1 MSVKKGNTDIPP
13 DNLNLYDQL
22 IKTNPD
28 IERKGV
34 KLPYT
39 SFNGHMFTF
48 LSESGVLGIRLPENE
63 RESFLTKYDSALM
76 KSQGTIMK
84 EYVAV
89 PESLL
94 KNTNELK
101 KYLDISYE
109 YAKTLKPK
117 AQKISKQKIK
127 KTR

>member
-1 MSVKKGNTDIPP
+1 MSAKKEKNDIPS
-13 DNLNLYDQL
+13 DKLDLYDEL
-22 IKTNPD
+22 IKTNPA
-28 IERKGV
+28 IERKGI

-48 LSESGVLGIRLPENE
+48 LSEAGTLAIRLPENE
-63 RESFLTKYDSALM
+63 RESFLIQYNSSLM
-76 KSQGTIMK
+76 ESQGTIMK

-101 KYLDISYE
+101 KYLDMSYE
-109 YAKTLKPK
+109 YVKTLKPK
-117 AQKISKQKIK
+117 NPKKSKKKISKS
-127 KTR
+127 

>member
-1 MSVKKGNTDIPP
+1 MSAKKENNDIPS
-13 DNLNLYDQL
+13 DSLALYDEL
-22 IKTNPD
+22 IKTNPA

-48 LSESGVLGIRLPENE
+48 LSEAGVLAIRLPKEE
-63 RESFLTKYDSALM
+63 REAFLKKYDARLIEAH
-76 KSQGTIMK
+76 GAIMK

-89 PESLL
+89 PENLL
-94 KNTNELK
+94 KTTRELK

-109 YAKTLKPK
+109 YV
-117 AQKISKQKIK
+117 
-127 KTR
+127 

>member
-1 MSVKKGNTDIPP
+1 MSAKKENNDIPS
-13 DNLNLYDQL
+13 DSLALYDEL
-22 IKTNPD
+22 IKTNPG
-28 IERKGV
+28 IERKGI

-48 LSESGVLGIRLPENE
+48 LSESGVLAIRLPKNE
-63 RESFLTKYDSALM
+63 RESFLKQYNSALM
-76 KSQGTIMK
+76 ESQGTIMK
-84 EYVAV
+84 EYVAI

-94 KNTNELK
+94 KNTDELK

-109 YAKTLKPK
+109 YVKTLKPK
-117 AQKISKQKIK
+117 AKKISKQKIK

>member
-1 MSVKKGNTDIPP
+1 MSAKKENNDIPS
-13 DNLNLYDQL
+13 DSLALYDEL
-22 IKTNPD
+22 IKTNPA

-48 LSESGVLGIRLPENE
+48 LSESGVLAIRLPKNE
-63 RESFLTKYDSALM
+63 RESFLKQFNSGLM
-76 KSQGTIMK
+76 ESQGTIMK
-84 EYVAV
+84 EYVAI

-101 KYLDISYE
+101 KYLDMSYE

-117 AQKISKQKIK
+117 AKKKSTQKIK
-127 KTR
+127 